1 MVAVV
6 DRRDMHRVLA
16 VRKLRKVEFKSYA
29 PVRQP
34 LRPDGIFKLSRD
46 DDEPGGLIPVLRI
59 GVAYEIRLTS

>member
-6 DRRDMHRVLA
+6 DRSDMHRVLA
-16 VRKLRKVEFKSYA
+16 VRQRGNVESETYA

-34 LRPDGIFKLSRD
+34 LRRDGIFKLSRD
-46 DDEPGGLIPVLRI
+46 DDEPRGLIPILRI